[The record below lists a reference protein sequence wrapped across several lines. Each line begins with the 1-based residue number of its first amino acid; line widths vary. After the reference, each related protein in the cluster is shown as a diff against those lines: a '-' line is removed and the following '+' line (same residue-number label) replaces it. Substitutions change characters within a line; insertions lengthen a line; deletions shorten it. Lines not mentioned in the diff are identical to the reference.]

1 MTTLI
6 TGGSGFL
13 GRGIMKYKDGEQYV
27 VYSRDEYKQDMC
39 RRKFHNAIYRLGDV
53 KDFDLL
59 KWTIK
64 RFEVDTVI
72 HTAAVKYIP
81 EAEINALECISVNI
95 DGSRN
100 VAKAC
105 IDCGVSRVIGI
116 STDKA
121 AQPVNVYGATKMIM
135 ERIFG
140 ECALVS
146 GTKFTLTRYGNV
158 VGSTGS
164 VIPLFL
170 KQFTEDGRITL
181 TDPDMTRFWISI
193 RKAVQLIAWALN
205 AESGHMIIPKASAM
219 TMLDLA
225 LSICGSRENIDI
237 VGARLGEKQ
246 HEAMITSAE
255 AVRASDCIEY
265 YDVGTE
271 VIGEPFVLTS
281 NNPHIWVNDEI
292 MSGYIEMAQ
301 GI

>member
-1 MTTLI
+1 
-6 TGGSGFL
+6 
-13 GRGIMKYKDGEQYV
+13 MKYKTEEQYV

-39 RRKFHNAIYRLGDV
+39 RRKFPQAIYRLGDV
-53 KDFDLL
+53 KDIDLL
-59 KWTIK
+59 KYTIN

-72 HTAAVKYIP
+72 HTAAIKYIP
-81 EAEINALECISVNI
+81 EAEINALECVSVNI

-100 VAKAC
+100 VARAS

-140 ECALVS
+140 ECALI
-146 GTKFTLTRYGNV
+146 GDTRFMLTRYGNV

-170 KQFTEDGRITL
+170 RQYKENGRITV

-193 RKAVQLIAWALN
+193 RKAVQLISWALN
-205 AESGHMIIPKASAM
+205 APNGHMIIPKASAM

-225 LSICGSRENIDI
+225 LSICGTTNNIDI

-246 HEAMITSAE
+246 HESMITSSE
-255 AVRASDCIEY
+255 AVRAFDCIEY
-265 YDVGTE
+265 YDVGSE

-281 NNPHIWVNDEI
+281 NNPHVWVNDET
-292 MSGYIEMAQ
+292 MRGYIEMA
-301 GI
+301 GTI